1 MIKGK
6 PRKKFNTVDLPA
18 IPDKLYFTIG
28 EVAQMCAVETHVL
41 RYWEQ
46 EFPDISPS
54 KRRGNRRYYKP
65 KDVQLIRKVRALLYD
80 QGFTIEGA
88 RRQLSQ
94 VEDASDSEQSREPR
108 SAQPMGEFIL
118 ELEGIV
124 KELEAV

>member
-1 MIKGK
+1 M
-6 PRKKFNTVDLPA
+6 
-18 IPDKLYFTIG
+18 
-28 EVAQMCAVETHVL
+28 

-94 VEDASDSEQSREPR
+94 VDDSSEAELSVE
-108 SAQPMGEFIL
+108 SHSSQPMGEFIL

>member
-1 MIKGK
+1 
-6 PRKKFNTVDLPA
+6 
-18 IPDKLYFTIG
+18 
-28 EVAQMCAVETHVL
+28 
-41 RYWEQ
+41 
-46 EFPDISPS
+46 
-54 KRRGNRRYYKP
+54 
-65 KDVQLIRKVRALLYD
+65 KVRALLYD

-94 VEDASDSEQSREPR
+94 VDDSSDSELSVEPR